1 LKQLRFFLFPFSAI
15 YFLITS
21 IRNYFYDSG
30 IFKTYFIPIK
40 SICIGNLS
48 LGGTGKSPTTVFL
61 IEKLKEKYKIETLSR
76 GYGRKTKG
84 YIKISDKSTAL
95 EVGDEPLMFFKRFEH
110 DSNVGVNVCE
120 SRVEGVKTI
129 ISNEKPDLILLDDA
143 FQHRK
148 IKAGLNIL
156 ITDFNKL
163 FCDDYIFPVG
173 TLRESRAGKKRAD
186 LMIVSKCP
194 DNITDNDK
202 SKIKEKLKFNH
213 ENTFFSSIEYTD
225 LISVSKVKTE
235 VIENILLVTGIAHPK
250 ALLAYLSNDYKV
262 ELMQFPDHHNFSVE
276 DMHRINKKF
285 DTFADGNKA
294 IVTSEKDYMRLVA
307 SQFDQFLAEKPWY
320 CQKISI
326 HIDRE
331 NEFLEKIN
339 TYLT

>member
-1 LKQLRFFLFPFSAI
+1 MKQLSFLLFPFSVI

-21 IRNYFYDSG
+21 VRNYLYDSG
-30 IFKTYFIPIK
+30 IFKTYSIPIK

-48 LGGTGKSPTTVFL
+48 LGGTGKSPTTLFL

-84 YIKISDKSTAL
+84 YIKISEKSIAL
-95 EVGDEPLMFFKRFEH
+95 DVGDEPLMFFKRFEH
-110 DSNVGVNVCE
+110 ESNVGVNVCE
-120 SRVEGVKTI
+120 SRVEGVQKI
-129 ISNEKPDLILLDDA
+129 ISNHNPDLILLDDA

-163 FCDDYIFPVG
+163 YCEDYIFPVG
-173 TLRESRAGKKRAD
+173 TLRESMKGRNRAD
-186 LMIVSKCP
+186 LIIVSKSP
-194 DNITDNDK
+194 DNLTEDAK
-202 SKIKEKLKFNH
+202 EKIKQKLKFK
-213 ENTFFSSIEYTD
+213 EQSIYFSSIIYQE
-225 LISVSKVKTE
+225 LVSISKTTATN
-235 VIENILLVTGIAHPK
+235 IEHILLVTGIAHPQS
-250 ALLAYLSNDYKV
+250 LLEFLSKKYKV
-262 ELMQFPDHHNFSVE
+262 ELLQFPDHHNFSVE

-307 SQFDQFLAEKPWY
+307 SQFSPFLAEKPWY
-320 CQKISI
+320 YQKISI
-326 HIDRE
+326 HIDKE
-331 NEFLEKIN
+331 KEFLEKIN

>member
-1 LKQLRFFLFPFSAI
+1 LKQLRFLLFPFSAI

-21 IRNYFYDSG
+21 IRNYLYDSG
-30 IFKTYFIPIK
+30 IFKTYSIPIK

-48 LGGTGKSPTTVFL
+48 LGGTGKSPTTLFL
-61 IEKLKEKYKIETLSR
+61 IDKLKEKYKIETLSR

-84 YIKISDKSTAL
+84 YIKISEKSTAL
-95 EVGDEPLMFFKRFEH
+95 DVGDEPLMFFKRFEI

-120 SRVEGVKTI
+120 SRVEGVQKI
-129 ISNEKPDLILLDDA
+129 ISNHNPDLILLDDA

-163 FCDDYIFPVG
+163 YCEDYIFPVG
-173 TLRESRAGKKRAD
+173 TLREAMRGRNRAD
-186 LMIVSKCP
+186 LIIVSKSP
-194 DNITDNDK
+194 DNLTENAK
-202 SKIKEKLKFNH
+202 EKIKQKLKFKAQNIY
-213 ENTFFSSIEYTD
+213 FSSIIYQE
-225 LISVSKVKTE
+225 LVSISKTT
-235 VIENILLVTGIAHPK
+235 VRNIEHILLVTGIAHPQS
-250 ALLAYLSNDYKV
+250 LLEYLSKKYKV
-262 ELMQFPDHHNFSVE
+262 ELLQFPDHHNFSVE

-307 SQFDQFLAEKPWY
+307 SQFSPFLAEKPWY
-320 CQKISI
+320 YQKISI
-326 HIDRE
+326 QIDKE
-331 NEFLEKIN
+331 KEFLEKIN